1 MEIVMEA
8 QWRVIG
14 TLRETNRQ
22 VYQAIGLLVGEPG
35 QSLPDPTIA
44 LMKRFYEKYPVLA
57 RAVHRDIL
65 VRDRLIEQHSS
76 ELAACE

>member
-1 MEIVMEA
+1 MEA

-22 VYQAIGLLVGEPG
+22 VYRAIGVLVGPPEED
-35 QSLPDPTIA
+35 LPDSTIA
-44 LMKRFYEKYPVLA
+44 LMKRFYEKYPILA